1 MATGGYN
8 ILGPEYKII
17 LLGEP
22 GVGKTSYFFRVRENV
37 FLADSPTTVCTGIE
51 HLEHS
56 ITINGQEVKV
66 TSFLKCI
73 HYSYLIN
80 L

>member
-1 MATGGYN
+1 MAGYN

-22 GVGKTSYFFRVRENV
+22 GVGKTSYFFRVREDI

-51 HLEHS
+51 HLEHRVV
-56 ITINGQEVKV
+56 IDGQEVKV
-66 TSFLKCI
+66 TI
-73 HYSYLIN
+73 
-80 L
+80 